1 MEIILTILYILL
13 AILGSVVAS
22 FLLLILFTI
31 LVSLFADK
39 NKVYTKHS
47 RFYRRLLN
55 LWTWVMMK
63 LLCIKVH
70 VTGMEK
76 MNGVKGRFL
85 LVSNHRSN
93 FDPLLSWY
101 VFKKY
106 DVAYISKKE
115 NFSVPFFGAIIRKC
129 CFLDIDRENPVKAL
143 ETINQ
148 AVALIKDDQVSIGV
162 YPEATRS
169 KECVLLPFRNGVFK
183 TAVKANVPVVVITV
197 RGTEKIHKQP
207 LFRRHDVYIDLLE
220 VLDAGYVTSHR
231 TVEIGEKVEN
241 IMRRKV

>member
-13 AILGSVVAS
+13 GILGAIIAS

-31 LVSLFADK
+31 IVSLFADR

-63 LLCIKVH
+63 LLYIKVH

-76 MNGVKGRFL
+76 MNDVKGRFL

-106 DVAYISKKE
+106 DIAY
-115 NFSVPFFGAIIRKC
+115 F
-129 CFLDIDRENPVKAL
+129 
-143 ETINQ
+143 
-148 AVALIKDDQVSIGV
+148 
-162 YPEATRS
+162 
-169 KECVLLPFRNGVFK
+169 
-183 TAVKANVPVVVITV
+183 
-197 RGTEKIHKQP
+197 
-207 LFRRHDVYIDLLE
+207 
-220 VLDAGYVTSHR
+220 
-231 TVEIGEKVEN
+231 
-241 IMRRKV
+241 